1 MDRRSLLSAGI
12 LAPLGLAA
20 GLAGC
25 KQPDPNSPGP
35 LTVNNVAND
44 AILVSRGLQAAW
56 SEISQLTTIPPATLA
71 KIQSD
76 IQLVEND
83 ANLIATKEATAA
95 TPWIKEL
102 GPLVVDAASLA
113 LPFIPGGSPLQAIL
127 QAAISVLPAMFA
139 AVGLSG
145 APGRATYSPDA
156 ARLILA
162 GATGQGAAR

>member
-1 MDRRSLLSAGI
+1 
-12 LAPLGLAA
+12 
-20 GLAGC
+20 
-25 KQPDPNSPGP
+25 
-35 LTVNNVAND
+35 
-44 AILVSRGLQAAW
+44 LVSRGLQAAW

-102 GPLVVDAASLA
+102 GPLVVDAANLA

-145 APGRATYSPDA
+145 APGRATYSPVRRGRGRHDERCPHYLGCSDPRRRVRGGWWPRPA
-156 ARLILA
+156 LSQLA
-162 GATGQGAAR
+162 LWWMGP